1 MSLALKATA
10 LLVLLGGLAVEGGG
24 LVPAP
29 GFALAAGVL
38 VAIYLWFLANARRH
52 LRPRL

>member
-1 MSLALKATA
+1 MSLALKVAA
-10 LLVLLGGLAVEGGG
+10 LVVLLGGLAVEKGR

-38 VAIYLWFLANARRH
+38 VAIYLWFLAKARRH
-52 LRPRL
+52 LRPPL